1 MSDEVQNSF
10 TSQQTHLSAGQGKCI
25 CVAPFTSRIFR
36 VLYMRHKCIKAR
48 YKINTRQYKKEVAV
62 QLQSREEKQWIN
74 CPKFNFIKCSGTQKS
89 LKPWFRRTES
99 WREFVPDMWCI
110 KPERFFFF
118 FFFFNSR
125 EENSKQT
132 RPGWSENVRM
142 VRNRAADQKYHS
154 VCYKPAVGF

>member
-25 CVAPFTSRIFR
+25 CVTPFTSRIFR

-118 FFFFNSR
+118 FFFNSR